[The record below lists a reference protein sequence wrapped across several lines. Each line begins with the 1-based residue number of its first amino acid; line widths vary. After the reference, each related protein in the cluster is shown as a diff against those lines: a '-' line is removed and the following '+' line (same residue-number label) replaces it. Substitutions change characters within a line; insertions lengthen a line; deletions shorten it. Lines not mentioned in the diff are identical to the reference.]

1 MRRMGKSEKLDKAVH
16 DYCVAAV
23 EDFCDALAHAPNGRA
38 VFAMLATLL
47 YFLDATGL
55 SPEEV
60 VADYRKTR
68 PEAQNP
74 FEASLTKREKGG
86 LS

>member
-1 MRRMGKSEKLDKAVH
+1 MRRMDKSEKLDKAVL

-23 EDFCDALAHAPNGRA
+23 EDFCDALTHAPNGRA
-38 VFAMLATLL
+38 IFAMLATLFG
-47 YFLDATGL
+47 FLDATGL
-55 SPEEV
+55 PPEEV

-68 PEAQNP
+68 PEA
-74 FEASLTKREKGG
+74 KKGG